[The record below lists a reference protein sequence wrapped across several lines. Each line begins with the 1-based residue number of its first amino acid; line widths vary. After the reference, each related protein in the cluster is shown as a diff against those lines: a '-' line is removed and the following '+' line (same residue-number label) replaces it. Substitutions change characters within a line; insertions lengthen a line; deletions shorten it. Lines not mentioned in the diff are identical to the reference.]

1 MTKIVQVRSHID
13 QHQGEKEMTA
23 EQRTAGVVGRLV
35 VLALFLAIAI
45 TARAQVQTTTSTAPT
60 GAPTTTVKV
69 ERGTVVAVSGN
80 NLIVKADDGSIR
92 DFNNVPDTTTV
103 TVDGK
108 QLNVHQLTPGMT
120 IERQTVTT
128 ASPRMV
134 TTVKTVTGKVWHVT
148 PPNSVI
154 LTLEDG
160 KNQSFKIPKGQK
172 FTINGQEMDAFGLRK
187 GMTVTAQQV
196 TEEPEVVYA
205 REVKR
210 TGSAPPPPPA
220 PQANVPILVV
230 FVPIAAPAPAADAP
244 AEPAPAAL
252 PKTASDL
259 PLLGLLGAF
268 FVALGLGLK
277 SVRAIRA

>member
-1 MTKIVQVRSHID
+1 MSGQVRIHFCSL
-13 QHQGEKEMTA
+13 
-23 EQRTAGVVGRLV
+23 R
-35 VLALFLAIAI
+35 F
-45 TARAQVQTTTSTAPT
+45 ARVSTK
-60 GAPTTTVKV
+60 TVKV

-80 NLIVKADDGSIR
+80 NLIVKADDGSLR

-120 IERQTVTT
+120 IERQTITT
-128 ASPRMV
+128 ASPRMI

-148 PPNSVI
+148 PPTSVI

-160 KNQSFKIPKGQK
+160 TNQSFKIPKGQK

-187 GMTVTAQQV
+187 GMVVNAQQV
-196 TEEPEVVYA
+196 TEESAVVYA
-205 REVKR
+205 QEVKR
-210 TGSAPPPPPA
+210 TGSAPPPPA
-220 PQANVPILVV
+220 EPQANVPILVASQSA
-230 FVPIAAPAPAADAP
+230 PAAAAAAPAEA
-244 AEPAPAAL
+244 APAAL

-277 SVRAIRA
+277 GMRAIRA

>member
-1 MTKIVQVRSHID
+1 
-13 QHQGEKEMTA
+13 
-23 EQRTAGVVGRLV
+23 
-35 VLALFLAIAI
+35 
-45 TARAQVQTTTSTAPT
+45 
-60 GAPTTTVKV
+60 
-69 ERGTVVAVSGN
+69 
-80 NLIVKADDGSIR
+80 
-92 DFNNVPDTTTV
+92 
-103 TVDGK
+103 
-108 QLNVHQLTPGMT
+108 
-120 IERQTVTT
+120 
-128 ASPRMV
+128 
-134 TTVKTVTGKVWHVT
+134 
-148 PPNSVI
+148 

-172 FTINGQEMDAFGLRK
+172 FTINGQETDAFGLRK

-230 FVPIAAPAPAADAP
+230 FLPAAPAPAADAAP

-259 PLLGLLGAF
+259 PLLGLLGAL

-277 SVRAIRA
+277 SVRAIKA

>member
-1 MTKIVQVRSHID
+1 MTS
-13 QHQGEKEMTA
+13 

-45 TARAQVQTTTSTAPT
+45 TAQAQVQTTTSTAPT
-60 GAPTTTVKV
+60 GAATTTVKV

-80 NLIVKADDGSIR
+80 NLVVKADDGSLR
-92 DFNNVPDTTTV
+92 DFNDVPDTTTV

-128 ASPRMV
+128 VSPRVV
-134 TTVKTVTGKVWHVT
+134 TTVKTVTGTVWHVT
-148 PPNSVI
+148 PPNYVI

-160 KNQSFKIPKGQK
+160 KNQRFKIPSGQK
-172 FTINGQEMDAFGLRK
+172 FTINGQQMDAFGLRK
-187 GMTVTAQQV
+187 GMVVSAQQV

-205 REVKR
+205 KEVKR
-210 TGSAPPPPPA
+210 TGSMPPPPPP

-230 FVPIAAPAPAADAP
+230 FLPAAAPAPAAAAPAP

-259 PLLGLLGAF
+259 PLLGLIGAF

-277 SVRAIRA
+277 SLRALKA